1 MGSVEGGGALIPF
14 VLVESKGQRE
24 IRRFVLERIEE
35 SVEAT
40 FAFASNAQNEA
51 DRVAVALMDT

>member
-1 MGSVEGGGALIPF
+1 LEEL
-14 VLVESKGQRE
+14 
-24 IRRFVLERIEE
+24 RRFVLGRIEE
-35 SVEAT
+35 SVEGT